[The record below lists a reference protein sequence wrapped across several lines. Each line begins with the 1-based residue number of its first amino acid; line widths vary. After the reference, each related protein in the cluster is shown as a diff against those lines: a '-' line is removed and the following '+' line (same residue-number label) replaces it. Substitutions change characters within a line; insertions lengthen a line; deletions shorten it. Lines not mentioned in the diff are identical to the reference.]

1 MEGRAEQERDAE
13 APVISLVLLRP
24 QTAEQLTAAND
35 DPIGDEELL
44 VADTGGK
51 ERILEV
57 LAASQTGSE
66 AILSSPGHIPASPSE
81 SCRPQS
87 VGRKEKKRKSRQRD
101 RRRSSNSKFSPRV
114 SRTLQKIPS
123 FGFAGCYG
131 NAHVGVCRIRN

>member
-35 DPIGDEELL
+35 DRIGDEELL

-51 ERILEV
+51 ERILDA

-66 AILSSPGHIPASPSE
+66 AILSSPGRIPASPSK
-81 SCRPQS
+81 PQS

-101 RRRSSNSKFSPRV
+101 RRRTANFLQESPEPSRRFLHLVLLVATATLMLV
-114 SRTLQKIPS
+114 S
-123 FGFAGCYG
+123 A
-131 NAHVGVCRIRN
+131 A